1 MVNWDLFSFLN
12 KAFSLLL
19 FSTGTGF
26 TETYKYRQSLFIM
39 TLPEFLYGGLLL
51 PCDNNMPKV
60 VDGEEKDV
68 PVTTE
73 PRDEEGTGE
82 RLERHLN
89 DLSVT
94 HPGRGHTQHQQQ
106 TTQYL
111 QSCVGT
117 CLKGPALSAGLAAR
131 CLCMGLRTF
140 LS

>member
-1 MVNWDLFSFLN
+1 ML
-12 KAFSLLL
+12 AE
-19 FSTGTGF
+19 TGF
-26 TETYKYRQSLFIM
+26 TETHKYRQSSLIL

-51 PCDNNMPKV
+51 PCDNNVPKV

-106 TTQYL
+106 TAQYL

-131 CLCMGLRTF
+131 CLRMGLRTF
-140 LS
+140 LSWQDNNRNCIVVSLLDF